1 MLMRLL
7 YILPL
12 FHLVHSSPSKQPLCH
27 DDESSALLQFKESFI
42 IKNSA
47 SSDPVAYP
55 RVRSWRL
62 EGENSDCRSWNSV
75 DCDEDTDW
83 SSPLEET
90 SLANTRFSNELP
102 ASMGNLDSLIALDM
116 WGCNIS
122 GSLSSSIGNLTNLIY
137 LKLSN
142 NCLVG
147 NIPSSIGNLIHLAF
161 VDLYGNTL
169 AGSIPFGLANMT
181 KMDCR

>member
-62 EGENSDCRSWNSV
+62 EGENSDCCSWNSV
-75 DCDEDTDW
+75 DCDEDT
-83 SSPLEET
+83 
-90 SLANTRFSNELP
+90 
-102 ASMGNLDSLIALDM
+102 GHVIGLDLS
-116 WGCNIS
+116 IS
-122 GSLSSSIGNLTNLIY
+122 
-137 LKLSN
+137 
-142 NCLVG
+142 CL
-147 NIPSSIGNLIHLAF
+147 H
-161 VDLYGNTL
+161 
-169 AGSIPFGLANMT
+169 GSINSISALFRLVHLQSLNLADNHFNYSQI
-181 KMDCR
+181 RS

>member
-62 EGENSDCRSWNSV
+62 EGENSDCCSWNSV
-75 DCDEDTDW
+75 DCDEDT
-83 SSPLEET
+83 
-90 SLANTRFSNELP
+90 
-102 ASMGNLDSLIALDM
+102 GHVIGLDLS
-116 WGCNIS
+116 IS
-122 GSLSSSIGNLTNLIY
+122 
-137 LKLSN
+137 
-142 NCLVG
+142 CL
-147 NIPSSIGNLIHLAF
+147 H
-161 VDLYGNTL
+161 
-169 AGSIPFGLANMT
+169 GSINSISALLRLVHLQSLNLADNHFNYSQI
-181 KMDCR
+181 RS